1 MQSNQHFEKSA
12 ECPTNESLLA
22 FLQAEQDE
30 ASAEEL
36 RIVEHL
42 AICEFCELSLELL
55 RNHPAPSLEP
65 FPSPPPVPNQIKQL
79 FQIRRVHK

>member
-12 ECPTNESLLA
+12 DCPTNESLLA
-22 FLQAEQDE
+22 VLQAEPDE
-30 ASAEEL
+30 LSAEEL
-36 RIVEHL
+36 QIVEHL

-55 RNHPAPSLEP
+55 RNYAAPILEP
-65 FPSPPPVPNQIKQL
+65 FPSPPPIPDQIKQL